1 MAVAPPANLQP
12 LRRLRRRRCDNQA
25 ALIAWLDEQERLLRM
40 RGTPDVVVQEFDP
53 LHNLPEPQG
62 DDVEQGRRTILFR
75 FTENVEGSIADQIQ
89 AKIVEHVRARFMLK
103 LSSLIELQNIEDN
116 TLMEFYQRPEE
127 SSGIS
132 PWFETLTASETWVRR
147 QEEARLLN
155 MRRPDTKWVY
165 ERTKMVYAKVILD
178 RHPLFLGLGRLP
190 DWLRN
195 KRGVLSLDTYNDKR
209 CLFRCIA
216 VHQGAHVRDNMRRT
230 RELEKSFFT
239 QRPGLR
245 GRLTKRHLSLLKQ
258 HFKQGIAAYTV
269 QP

>member
-1 MAVAPPANLQP
+1 MDVAVAPPANLQP
-12 LRRLRRRRCDNQA
+12 PRRLRRRRRDNQA

-89 AKIVEHVRARFMLK
+89 AKILEHVRARFMLK
-103 LSSLIELQNIEDN
+103 LSSLVELRNIEDN

-127 SSGIS
+127 SGSIS
-132 PWFETLTASETWVRR
+132 PWFETLTSSEDWVRR

-195 KRGVLSLDTYNDKR
+195 KRGVLSLDTYN
-209 CLFRCIA
+209 
-216 VHQGAHVRDNMRRT
+216 
-230 RELEKSFFT
+230 
-239 QRPGLR
+239 
-245 GRLTKRHLSLLKQ
+245 
-258 HFKQGIAAYTV
+258 
-269 QP
+269 